1 MKNLVAISFIF
12 SLAACGESN
21 YEACLRVETK
31 NQQELLDNN
40 AIYRAANLLEALLND
55 YIEYLAIRGKL
66 LEELE
71 DSGACK
77 DKNLHEYYTCEER
90 LKVLEKS
97 AEISKKEGY
106 GEAVNLFNEINS
118 IISGNKNYQK
128 ELIEY
133 RNNNFYR
140 NNSFEDKIKEPITKE
155 LIEISIKTDLYWLYK
170 KASEEIGF
178 PGVDKET
185 LAKLV
190 VKTCNERGMYR

>member
-1 MKNLVAISFIF
+1 M
-12 SLAACGESN
+12 
-21 YEACLRVETK
+21 ETK